1 MHRCESLETGLAQA
15 LGNNLAR
22 AGLQGG
28 RSWGGK
34 VRGPSSSLGPD
45 GGSPQVSIPR
55 GLESQTLHSPG
66 LAAQAGAWKMPVG
79 LVGAA
84 WLLCW
89 ERGLFPS
96 LARSMSSTS
105 LN

>member
-45 GGSPQVSIPR
+45 GGSLQVSIPR
-55 GLESQTLHSPG
+55 GLESLTLHSPG

-89 ERGLFPS
+89 E
-96 LARSMSSTS
+96 
-105 LN
+105 